1 MSVNSVNYSAQQSGR
16 NNHLGLTAASTA
28 IGLVV
33 GGIAGYKQNP
43 LLDKNKLFKDEFVAK
58 VAAEFEPTDA
68 LMQRKIHAAASDFIK
83 ICPDPEMKLA
93 EHAHELA
100 LYNNVE
106 PELQKIILESIDIPQ
121 AHSRDFQNFLK
132 KHAEVIGIYPEEGQ
146 TLDDAVKNYMRER
159 PKEFLNQLEKPKE
172 FLNQNFPEYTSQ
184 TYSYLDIIS
193 KVDKKNGQRIP
204 ANNAALRLAIQQDIQ
219 AADNF
224 FIDEVKR
231 HNDRNWVADIMDSVF
246 DRKSGKFKQA
256 SEEAPQEL
264 INSIKKVAE
273 KLCPSD
279 FKWKNAALYGGLA
292 ALTMGVTTF
301 ISAKIF
307 GKNS

>member
-16 NNHLGLTAASTA
+16 NNYPGLTAASAA
-28 IGLVV
+28 IGLAG
-33 GGIAGYKQNP
+33 GGIVGYKQNP

-58 VAAEFEPTDA
+58 VAAEFEPADA

-83 ICPDPEMKLA
+83 ICPDPEIKLA
-93 EHAHELA
+93 EHAHELS

-159 PKEFLNQLEKPKE
+159 PKEFLNQ
-172 FLNQNFPEYTSQ
+172 NFPEYTSQ
-184 TYSYLDIIS
+184 TNSYLDIIS
-193 KVDKKNGQRIP
+193 KVDKKTGQRIP

-231 HNDRNWVADIMDSVF
+231 HNDRNWVAGLMDNVF
-246 DRKSGKFKQA
+246 DRKAGKFKNA
-256 SEEAPQEL
+256 TEEVPQEL

>member
-16 NNHLGLTAASTA
+16 NNYPGLTAASTA

-159 PKEFLNQLEKPKE
+159 PKEFLNQ
-172 FLNQNFPEYTSQ
+172 NFPEYTSQ
-184 TYSYLDIIS
+184 TNSYLDIIS
-193 KVDKKNGQRIP
+193 KVDKKTGQRIP

-231 HNDRNWVADIMDSVF
+231 HNDRNWVAGLMDNVF
-246 DRKSGKFKQA
+246 DRKAGKFKNA
-256 SEEAPQEL
+256 TEEVPQEL